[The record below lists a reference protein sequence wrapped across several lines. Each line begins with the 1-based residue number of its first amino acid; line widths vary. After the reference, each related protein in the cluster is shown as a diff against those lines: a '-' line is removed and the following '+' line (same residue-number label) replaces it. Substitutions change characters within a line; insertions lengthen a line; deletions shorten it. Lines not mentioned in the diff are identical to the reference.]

1 MGCDCY
7 KIGGP
12 FIDVDPDCPVHAPG
26 GLRDQEEAR
35 EEFQAEVR
43 DELAALRKENE
54 ELKARLKRL
63 ENRVLHARKK

>member
-12 FIDVDPDCPVHAPG
+12 FIDVDPSCPVHRPG

-35 EEFQAEVR
+35 EAFEFDIKE
-43 DELAALRKENE
+43 ELAALRRENE
-54 ELKARLKRL
+54 DLKARLKRL
-63 ENRVLHARKK
+63 ESRVFHTRKK